1 MSGDPRKTTVKTGR
15 NSSAFLTD
23 IEIRFKAF
31 AGADEIIDRAEL
43 QAGLELNDAAYADR
57 IFRLVDRDGSGD
69 ITVWEF
75 IEFAKILVEGSDDEK
90 LRIIFDL
97 HDLNGDGTIDPM
109 ELTDILDRSL
119 NEHSLD
125 IPDRKL
131 RALSEALFRTVDTD
145 GSGAIS
151 FAEFRACIDGHPALK
166 KQMIDTA
173 ATWLKLPHRIPADRR
188 KPGRV
193 WRAWVDRAQQ
203 FWENDRSWPILLLLY
218 AAANI
223 WMFRHGLLLEAANGS
238 DMATQIAQGA
248 AAALKLNGALILI
261 SMLRHTLTLVRR
273 TPLGAFLPLDHAI
286 SFHKVVGH
294 TGFALALVH
303 VAGYITAYESMVD
316 PDFFT
321 REVIY
326 GELIKSKVGWTGL
339 SLIGV
344 FLTMWI
350 FSQEFVR
357 RKGLFELF
365 FQTHRLYWVWFILF
379 LLHVPDFWMWVV
391 GPGVIFLIE
400 HAVRTFRGRRP
411 AQVETM
417 DALPSN
423 VTRLTLKRPEWFDY
437 QPGEY
442 VFLRHPA
449 ISKREWHPFTVTSNP
464 ENDTTLEL
472 HVRSVGTWTRSLNAL
487 AAKPAEIRGDAWQ
500 SAFLD
505 GPYGSPAADIFS
517 SSVPVLIGGGI
528 GVTPFAA
535 ILRSI
540 LARKRAGDDSL
551 AGLKKVYFIWL
562 NRDQQAF
569 EWFVDLMA
577 ELETDPAT
585 RDLID
590 TRVHLT
596 GLRAELTS
604 ASLTVAMEVYHQE
617 TGADLLT
624 GLRAQTQLDRPN
636 WRNVLGEIRDAHPED
651 NVDVFFCGP
660 QNLSRKLARESARF
674 GFGYKKENF

>member
-1 MSGDPRKTTVKTGR
+1 MSGDPTKRTVKTGR
-15 NSSAFLTD
+15 NPSALLTD

-31 AGADEIIDRAEL
+31 AGSDEKIDRAEL
-43 QAGLELNDAAYADR
+43 QTGLELNDADYADR
-57 IFRLVDRDGSGD
+57 IFRLVDKDGSGD

-75 IEFAKILVEGSDDEK
+75 IEFAKILVEGSDDDK

-97 HDLNGDGTIDPM
+97 HDLNGDGTIDPD
-109 ELTDILDRSL
+109 ELRDILDRSL

-131 RALSEALFRTVDTD
+131 SELSEALFRSVDTD

-151 FAEFRACIDGHPALK
+151 FAEFRACIDNHPTLK

-173 ATWLKLPHRIPADRR
+173 ATWLKLPHRIASERR
-188 KPGRV
+188 KPGRI
-193 WRAWVDRAQQ
+193 WRAFVDNITQ
-203 FWENDRSWPILLLLY
+203 FWENDRSWPALLLLY
-218 AAANI
+218 TAANV
-223 WMFRHGLLLEAANGS
+223 WMFRQGLLIEAANGS

-248 AAALKLNGALILI
+248 AEALKLNGALILV
-261 SMLRHTLTLVRR
+261 SMLRHTLTFLRR
-273 TPLGAFLPLDHAI
+273 TPLGGFLPLDHAI
-286 SFHKVVGH
+286 SFHKVIGH
-294 TGFALALVH
+294 TAFALALVH
-303 VAGYITAYESMVD
+303 VGGYITAYESMVD

-326 GELIKSKVGWTGL
+326 GELVKSQVGWTGL

-344 FLTMWI
+344 FLLIWI

-357 RKGLFELF
+357 RKGMFELF
-365 FQTHRLYWVWFILF
+365 FQTHRLFWAWFILF
-379 LLHVPDFWMWVV
+379 MLHVPDFWMWVV
-391 GPGVIFLIE
+391 GPGTLFLIE
-400 HAVRTFRGRRP
+400 QGVRMFQGRRP
-411 AQVETM
+411 AEVEVM

-423 VTRLTLKRPEWFDY
+423 VTRLTLKRPDWFKY

-442 VFLRHPA
+442 VYLRHPA

-464 ENDTTLEL
+464 EDESKLEL
-472 HVRSVGTWTRSLNAL
+472 HVRSVGTWTRRLNTL
-487 AAKPAEIRGDAWQ
+487 AAKPAEERVDIWQ
-500 SAFLD
+500 QAYLD
-505 GPYGSPAADIFS
+505 GPYGSPSADIFG
-517 SSVPVLIGGGI
+517 SSVPVLIGAGI
-528 GVTPFAA
+528 GVTPFAS

-540 LARKRAGDDSL
+540 LHRKRQGDESL
-551 AGLKKVYFIWL
+551 VDLKKVYFVWL

-577 ELETDPAT
+577 ELESDPET

-617 TGADLLT
+617 TGRDLLT

-636 WRNVLGEIRDAHPED
+636 WHTVLGAIREAHPEEK
-651 NVDVFFCGP
+651 VDVFFCGP
-660 QNLSRKLARESARF
+660 QTLSHKLARESARF